1 MKQTFCDDADPD
13 SHETDGEHTDG
24 AHVGKSVAAG
34 R

>member
-13 SHETDGEHTDG
+13 SHETDGEHIDG